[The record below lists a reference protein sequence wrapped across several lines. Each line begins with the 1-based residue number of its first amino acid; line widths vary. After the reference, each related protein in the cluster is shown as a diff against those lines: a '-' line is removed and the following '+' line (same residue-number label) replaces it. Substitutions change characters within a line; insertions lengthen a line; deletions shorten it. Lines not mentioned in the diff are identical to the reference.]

1 MLGEKQELK
10 IGNQKFSWGKDG
22 KGSVEKVDVPD
33 EEKQMNKPNNIDP
46 TPAKEP
52 EKATPEGQADEDL
65 EIEVHSDNHSHMAPE
80 SARINGELT
89 DDQRHR
95 NEAHEAKRESVIKEW
110 IENEKDSGS
119 KVEGY

>member
-1 MLGEKQELK
+1 
-10 IGNQKFSWGKDG
+10 
-22 KGSVEKVDVPD
+22 
-33 EEKQMNKPNNIDP
+33 MNKPDNIDQ
-46 TPAKEP
+46 TLAKEP
-52 EKATPEGQADEDL
+52 EKAAPEGQADEDM

-89 DDQRHR
+89 EEQRHH
-95 NEAHEAKRESVIKEW
+95 NEAHQAKRESVIKEW